1 MFKLLTAISDGID
14 WSYGVKLILIVAAA
28 VLLCAVTVL
37 LVAEIVGKRKR
48 RVVHNDSQHQ
58 VIEKI
63 VEAPVEVS
71 ESEPEPVA
79 EQVAE
84 EVSAAQ
90 NVEEYKLDEEIQLE
104 EDAVLIDDGE
114 ETGRIVVGATQFK
127 VRYNRSFKAKLI
139 QSDDVLKA
147 RYSELKN
154 ELMRYALKPKM
165 SWSNESF
172 YKGKTTYAKFAI
184 RGKTLSLYLS
194 LDPFEYVDTKYRFE
208 DSGEVAKYT
217 QTPTRLKL
225 RSDRR
230 AKELIAQL
238 AEKYSLAK
246 IEKQEEDFCPDYEE
260 TTPLVNRK
268 LIKLYYAGESVCS
281 VPETQSFSEA
291 VEEQSVEEI
300 VPKT

>member
-28 VLLCAVTVL
+28 VLLCVVTVL

-48 RVVHNDSQHQ
+48 RVVHNDSQPQ

-63 VEAPVEVS
+63 VEVPVEVS

-184 RGKTLSLYLS
+184 
-194 LDPFEYVDTKYRFE
+194 
-208 DSGEVAKYT
+208 
-217 QTPTRLKL
+217 
-225 RSDRR
+225 
-230 AKELIAQL
+230 
-238 AEKYSLAK
+238 
-246 IEKQEEDFCPDYEE
+246 
-260 TTPLVNRK
+260 
-268 LIKLYYAGESVCS
+268 
-281 VPETQSFSEA
+281 
-291 VEEQSVEEI
+291 
-300 VPKT
+300 